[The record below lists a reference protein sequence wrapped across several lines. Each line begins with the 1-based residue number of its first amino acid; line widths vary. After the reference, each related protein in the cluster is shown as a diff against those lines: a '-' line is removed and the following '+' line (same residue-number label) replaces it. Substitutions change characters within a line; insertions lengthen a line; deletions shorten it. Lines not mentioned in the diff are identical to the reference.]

1 MNMDELKRKLIANWQ
16 GYLRQREDFIASIP
30 TMDPV
35 WTAPFNIIG
44 NIFEPILG
52 SIDGK
57 CPNLF
62 LLFDNIIR
70 SEEIRAG
77 AIRFEIEIF
86 SGSGSS
92 TAISEFNIQ
101 NNEIC
106 YNFNL
111 QGEEQKLAIYLG
123 TSGCQALYSIIE
135 NILRNTARHSKRE
148 ELEKVKNYSKS
159 IIEKQKPDGHSKP
172 LTITIEFH
180 YDDLQ
185 YKDDYVKV
193 KIYDNMGGWE
203 KENENIRIVKEKKNS
218 KDELKLVL
226 LGNNEAN
233 LECIKQKIQ
242 KGKYSI
248 AGLDIRSVE
257 KSEKEQ
263 RIEEA
268 LNKIIFNR
276 RFSPGYKDGK
286 IIDETGK
293 IIEGAWG
300 LKEMRICASFLR
312 GLKISEYEIE
322 KSPPVITPFVECGN
336 LGVEFYIPK
345 LKDLLVVSRSIYKE
359 LEKNNKINELKNKG
373 IYIETD
379 ITEIT
384 GPTYTHEFVVIDIDE
399 QENVSWIK
407 DNILKLPYKL
417 FYLSQNG
424 NIPTDIKEVDKRA
437 DKRVIKKGEFKL
449 EVLGLFKKWQNY
461 LDTSISTIMIKGR
474 DSKWEITETNTQNI
488 INDREFLNKCQNKY
502 ILDHKWEYYNGI
514 IKKKPYFYAPYRHI
528 PKDGFYLII
537 ENPLIEKASNT
548 EDYKRAFSN
557 FIEVASTNVV
567 IIDERIFTEFGD
579 RKNIYDNNVFL
590 GYYWFLQNVMGFNLY
605 KDKLGK
611 YHLSYYK
618 INMNDR
624 GLENVSV
631 TKEEIEINKITDF
644 QNIFKENLRNKIH
657 FLIIH
662 QTIIENKIGGKEGFK
677 KFIELLPKEYRAW
690 YTVVTSGRGHPERN
704 KMPDYSKFI
713 HFSDL
718 RSYTVENPNKYLL
731 VKVISSL
738 KDEK

>member
-1 MNMDELKRKLIANWQ
+1 MDELKRKLIANWQ
-16 GYLRQREDFIASIP
+16 GYLREREDFIASIP

-57 CPNLF
+57 CPNMF

-70 SEEIRAG
+70 SEEIRTG
-77 AIRFEIEIF
+77 AIRFEIKIF
-86 SGSGSS
+86 SQGGNS
-92 TAISEFNIQ
+92 TATSA
-101 NNEIC
+101 
-106 YNFNL
+106 FNL
-111 QGEEQKLAIYLG
+111 QNDKIYYNFELSGKDQKLAIYLG

-180 YDDLQ
+180 YDDHQ

-203 KENENIRIVKEKKNS
+203 KENDSIWILREKKEG
-218 KDELKLVL
+218 KEELKLVVL
-226 LGNNEAN
+226 KDNEADLN
-233 LECIKQKIQ
+233 SIKQKIQ
-242 KGKYSI
+242 KCKYSI
-248 AGLDIRSVE
+248 AGLDISSVE

-276 RFSPGYKDGK
+276 RFSPDYKDGK

-336 LGVEFYIPK
+336 LGFEFYIPK
-345 LKDLLVVSRSIYKE
+345 VKDLLVVSESIYGK
-359 LEKNNKINELKNKG
+359 LEKNNKIKELKNKG

-424 NIPTDIKEVDKRA
+424 NIPTDIKEVDNRA

-488 INDREFLNKCQNKY
+488 IDDRDFLNKCQNKY
-502 ILDHKWEYYNGI
+502 K
-514 IKKKPYFYAPYRHI
+514 
-528 PKDGFYLII
+528 
-537 ENPLIEKASNT
+537 NPSYEGA
-548 EDYKRAFSN
+548 
-557 FIEVASTNVV
+557 
-567 IIDERIFTEFGD
+567 
-579 RKNIYDNNVFL
+579 
-590 GYYWFLQNVMGFNLY
+590 WFL
-605 KDKLGK
+605 
-611 YHLSYYK
+611 
-618 INMNDR
+618 
-624 GLENVSV
+624 
-631 TKEEIEINKITDF
+631 
-644 QNIFKENLRNKIH
+644 RNS
-657 FLIIH
+657 
-662 QTIIENKIGGKEGFK
+662 
-677 KFIELLPKEYRAW
+677 
-690 YTVVTSGRGHPERN
+690 TSGRCVFCKRGDRQ
-704 KMPDYSKFI
+704 
-713 HFSDL
+713 
-718 RSYTVENPNKYLL
+718 
-731 VKVISSL
+731 KVR
-738 KDEK
+738 